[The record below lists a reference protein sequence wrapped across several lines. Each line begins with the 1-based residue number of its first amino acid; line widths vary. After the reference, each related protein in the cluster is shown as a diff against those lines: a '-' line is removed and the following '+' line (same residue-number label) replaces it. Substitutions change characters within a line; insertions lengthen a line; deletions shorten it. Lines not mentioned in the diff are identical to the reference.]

1 MPLSMAIDL
10 AASVFSEWSETSRLD
25 AGTLLAF
32 VLSKPR
38 TWILAHPDTLLNDS
52 QGKALHLALLE
63 ASTGT
68 PLPYLIGHW
77 EFYGLDFIVTRDVLI
92 PRPETELMVDTG
104 LKWLSTNHDRFLAAD
119 IGTGSGCI
127 AISLVVN
134 RPELKVYACDISENA
149 IRVAFWNVR
158 KHGVEDRVRLLT
170 GDLLGT
176 LPEPV
181 DVVCANLPYIP
192 SEKLNGLRVARQ
204 EPRLALDG
212 GSDGMEQIRR
222 LMAQC
227 LEKVKPGGLILLEI
241 EAGQGSQ
248 VINLANS
255 IIKHPE
261 VRCHQDLA
269 GRDRLIS
276 IVLSG
281 GSDTINAS

>member
-1 MPLSMAIDL
+1 MSLSVAIDL
-10 AASVFSEWSETSRLD
+10 AATVFAEWSETSCLD

-38 TWILAHPDTLLNDS
+38 TWILAHPETQLNDG
-52 QGKALHLALLE
+52 QCEALHSALSD
-63 ASTGT
+63 ASTGM
-68 PLPYLIGHW
+68 PLPYIIGHW

-92 PRPETELMVDTG
+92 PRPETELLVDKG
-104 LKWLSTNHDRFLAAD
+104 LEWLSNHSGRLLASD

-134 RPELKVYACDISENA
+134 QPELKVYACDISEKA
-149 IRVAFWNVR
+149 IQVAFRNAR
-158 KHGVEDRVRLLT
+158 KHGVEDRVHLMT
-170 GDLLGT
+170 GDLLGA

-181 DVVCANLPYIP
+181 DMVCANLPYIP
-192 SEKLNGLRVARQ
+192 SAKLDGLRVAQQ

-212 GSDGMEQIRR
+212 GPEGLDLIRR
-222 LMAQC
+222 LMVQC
-227 LEKVKPGGLILLEI
+227 SEKVKPGGLILLEI

-248 VINLANS
+248 VIHMANS
-255 IIKHPE
+255 ILSTPE

-269 GRDRLIS
+269 GMDRLIS
-276 IVLSG
+276 IVLSN